1 MMHSIF
7 KYLDLPVIPFNL
19 LNTLEEV
26 QQQKNIYDVD
36 FYFYKQFDINDA
48 LNNYLKTIFNFKF
61 TAQYQIIRY
70 GIPIHKDRA
79 RLECINYLIDNGG
92 PESCLEIYD
101 EDKKSIL
108 LKEHI
113 ENYKWH
119 WINVSKFHGVS
130 GLKSKPRFSLSITP
144 LV

>member
-1 MMHSIF
+1 MYNFF
-7 KYLDLPVIPFNL
+7 KYLDLPVIPFDL
-19 LNTLEEV
+19 LSTLEEV
-26 QQQKNIYDVD
+26 IQQKNIYNINTS
-36 FYFYKQFDINDA
+36 FYKQFDINDN

-70 GIPIHKDRA
+70 GIPIHKDRN

-92 PESCLEIYD
+92 PDSYLEIYN
-101 EDKKSIL
+101 EDKKTIL
-108 LKEHI
+108 FKEHI

-119 WINVSKFHGVS
+119 WINVGKFHGAS
-130 GLKSKPRFSLSITP
+130 GLRIKPRFSLSVTP